1 MKNKEPLSL
10 SNNQKRQLIILDTL
24 EACIVSLPPG
34 TPKKTK
40 DVAKRIMI
48 RNKNII
54 HLIIPE
60 ANRGRLDGK
69 IKRQYHRIMES
80 LKTYI
85 NKSFPDT
92 IDMVLYFN
100 TLLCL
105 TEDIRR
111 QIPKQKKA
119 FRREWDA
126 LARSLNTL
134 YRHYDP
140 DLTGEAQM
148 IRGEFFAGKLQE
160 IIETA

>member
-1 MKNKEPLSL
+1 MKLSKPYK
-10 SNNQKRQLIILDTL
+10 NQLIVLDTL

-40 DVAKRIMI
+40 DVAKRIMV

-92 IDMVLYFN
+92 IDMILYFN

-111 QIPKQKKA
+111 QIPKKKA
-119 FRREWDA
+119 IRREWDA
-126 LARSLNTL
+126 LARSLNTM

-140 DLTGEAQM
+140 DLTGDVQM